1 MPSAYWGT
9 GQALSLLLPE
19 TGQEWLLLSV
29 YFVIFFSLLIHD
41 RKNLQHFSVRKWFA
55 LLLLIVLALVASQLL
70 PISLPSFFL
79 PLAPEDSVR
88 FSVSLLSAVPT
99 LLAGALLGPGAALLV
114 GMSMGLGN
122 ALSRSHQ
129 VVDLFHYAFAAWF
142 AAYLMGLRY
151 YGRLYRVLRN
161 TVFSGTVSQGAIA
174 LMSGFTEF
182 LLSSDAGLLGRFDL
196 ALAAMLYSI
205 IPLLVEGFAG
215 GLIVAAILRA
225 ISSRRSSDPLEPAP
239 GQRSLEHYLL
249 TNQVLFGGTV
259 LVIVVAASVVVTTFI
274 STRLVVAEIA
284 AEANLSTALMAGF
297 ETEVENNLLEFAS
310 NEDASKADGS
320 SLNRMMQDAG
330 HYDQVIIIGDDKQVT
345 AAFPD
350 LEPEGDLTTEEM
362 TAVSDALLHDNSSLV
377 VDSGT
382 NDEPHL
388 SVVVP
393 VAGAEAGEKA
403 VLVGRAKRNSLAKTL
418 EGLHV
423 GERGLSGAIV
433 DLQGVPLV
441 EVGNG
446 DHPWPGIAD
455 SGVKPVFVADD
466 YGGET
471 LLEENSVGERQLV
484 YMAPSGNRPWRVA
497 VSVPYE
503 AVLLQ
508 ALSVAVP
515 LILALVV
522 VAGVFYA
529 RLANYSRHLSGS
541 INHLIEASRNISE
554 AGPIVPYASIDRQD
568 EVGELSRALFDM
580 QRGVKRRLDELT
592 LLLSVSRDSSTSF
605 ELAESLP
612 VVIHGAMRG
621 TGASGVRC
629 LVLNPAGG
637 RPISFAEGPAADSMD
652 LFDNQ
657 LMRMLRQGDILALGA
672 PQAITERLEIE
683 PAADPGIKA
692 LYALP
697 LQVEGKF
704 LGVLAVGF
712 RDRRTFSKSDVTLLQ
727 SLGRQASVLVQKSYL
742 YTYAEGGRRRL
753 AAVLAS
759 TSEAVIVTDQS
770 SRIVVINRA
779 MEDAFDIEMR
789 HVANRLVADVIDSA
803 VLVDALTDS
812 DSRKRDLEVAGK
824 DGRTYLANT
833 SIIINHEKKALGRV
847 AVLHDVT
854 NLKAVDRLKSEFI
867 DNVSHDLRTPLT
879 VLNGYAS
886 VLSMM
891 DDLTPDQRLY
901 VDKIMSSVER
911 MIELVETLL
920 DLGRIES
927 GVDVVFDDVDI
938 ASLLQDIADEHWLY
952 AHDSGIR
959 LHVNA
964 AQNLP
969 IMRCDPNL
977 VRQAVRNLLMN
988 GFKYAPN
995 SGDMT
1000 LAVRLEGHEIWISVR
1015 DRGPG
1020 IDKKDQ
1026 MHLFEKFY
1034 RVKRHGAGDAK
1045 GSGLGLAIVKS
1056 IAERHGGHAWCE
1068 SEPAKGSTFY
1078 ISLPL

>member
-1 MPSAYWGT
+1 MPSAYWGA
-9 GQALSLLLPE
+9 GQALGLLMPE
-19 TGQEWLLLSV
+19 TWQEWLLLSG
-29 YFVIFFSLLIHD
+29 YLILFFSLLIRD
-41 RKNLQHFSVRKWFA
+41 RKNLRQFTLRKSFG

-70 PISLPSFFL
+70 PISLPPFLL
-79 PLAPEDSVR
+79 PLAPEESAQ
-88 FSVSLLSAVPT
+88 FSVSLLAAVPS

-114 GMSMGLGN
+114 GMSMGLGH

-129 VVDLFHYAFAAWF
+129 VFDLFNYAFAAWL

-151 YGRLYRVLRN
+151 YGRMYRVLRN
-161 TVFSGTVSQGAIA
+161 TIFSGTVSQGAIA
-174 LMSGFTEF
+174 LMSGFTVF
-182 LLSSDAGLLGRFDL
+182 VLSSGAGLLGRFDL
-196 ALAAMLYSI
+196 ALAAMLNSVF
-205 IPLLVEGFAG
+205 PLLIEGFAG
-215 GLIVAAILRA
+215 GLIVALILLA
-225 ISSRRSSDPLEPAP
+225 VSSRRTSEELEPPP

-259 LVIVVAASVVVTTFI
+259 LAIVVAASVVVTTLI
-274 STRLVVAEIA
+274 STRLIVAEIA
-284 AEANLSTALMAGF
+284 AEANASTASMADF
-297 ETEVENNLLEFAS
+297 ETEVEDNLLDFAS
-310 NEDASKADGS
+310 KEDASKADEPTLS
-320 SLNRMMQDAG
+320 RMMQDAG
-330 HYDQVIIIGDDKQVT
+330 HYEQIIIIGADEQIT

-350 LEPEGDLTTEEM
+350 LEPDGDLTTEEM
-362 TAVSDALLHDNSSLV
+362 TAVDDALLHDTSSV
-377 VDSGT
+377 VVGSGT
-382 NDEPHL
+382 NGVPQV

-393 VAGAEAGEKA
+393 AAGTEAGEKA
-403 VLVGRAKRNSLAKTL
+403 VLVGRAKRSSLAKTL
-418 EGLHV
+418 EELQV
-423 GERGLSGAIV
+423 GKRGLSGAIV
-433 DLQGVPLV
+433 DLQGTPVV
-441 EVGNG
+441 EVGDG

-455 SGVKPVFVADD
+455 SGVEPVFVADN

-471 LLEENSVGERQLV
+471 LLEENSVGERQLL
-484 YMAPSGNRPWRVA
+484 YMAPSGSRPWRVA

-503 AVLLQ
+503 AVLEQ
-508 ALSVAVP
+508 ALSIAVP

-529 RLANYSRHLSGS
+529 RLANYSRGLSGS
-541 INHLIEASRNISE
+541 INHLTEASRTINE
-554 AGPIVPYASIDRQD
+554 DGAIVPYASISRQD

-580 QRGVKRRLDELT
+580 HRGVKKRLDELT

-637 RPISFAEGPAADSMD
+637 RPISFAEGPAADGMD

-657 LMRMLRQGDILALGA
+657 LMLMLRQGDALALGTT
-672 PQAITERLEIE
+672 QAIAERMEID

-697 LQVEGKF
+697 LQVQGKF
-704 LGVLAVGF
+704 LGVMAVGF
-712 RDRRTFSKSDVTLLQ
+712 RDHRTFSKSDITLLQ

-779 MEDAFDIEMR
+779 MEDAFAIEMR
-789 HVANRLVADVIDSA
+789 RVANRPVADVIDSA
-803 VLVDALTDS
+803 VLVAALVDS
-812 DSRKRDLEVAGK
+812 DSRKRDLEIVGK

-833 SIIINHEKKALGRV
+833 STIINHEKKALGRV

-927 GVDVVFDDVDI
+927 GVDVVFEDVDI

-969 IMRCDPNL
+969 IVRCDPKL
-977 VRQAVRNLLMN
+977 IRQALRNLLMN
-988 GFKYAPN
+988 GFKYAPG

-1000 LAVRLEGHEIWISVR
+1000 LAVHLEGDEIWISVR

-1026 MHLFEKFY
+1026 MHIFEKFY
-1034 RVKRHGAGDAK
+1034 RVKRHGAGDVK
-1045 GSGLGLAIVKS
+1045 GSGLGLAIVKG
-1056 IAERHGGHAWCE
+1056 IAERHGGHAWCV
-1068 SEPAKGSTFY
+1068 SEPGKGSTFY
-1078 ISLPL
+1078 ISIPL